1 MLSCFPLK
9 YLLTYHPERAS
20 PKYQFYSR
28 IQSSLAA
35 WAALSGSASIFMIF
49 LPADGSLASKAAAV
63 FFSMLF
69 SASWIMLAAIAC
81 MYQMPDVH
89 RPVDVERD
97 GYAAALT
104 QELTKLE
111 SALVWECD

>member
-1 MLSCFPLK
+1 
-9 YLLTYHPERAS
+9 
-20 PKYQFYSR
+20 
-28 IQSSLAA
+28 
-35 WAALSGSASIFMIF
+35 
-49 LPADGSLASKAAAV
+49 
-63 FFSMLF
+63 
-69 SASWIMLAAIAC
+69 MLAAIAC